1 MKTFVGRN
9 LFAQSKLSQQKDVGR
24 LYRAKPL
31 LEEKSLTSIYFA
43 YIYSYLNYAN
53 IARASTYRT
62 KLKTTKYQKRYVRIV
77 FNEDKLTYY
86 RPLLRSLNSLNIFQI
101 NLYQHLVFKYKTSKY
116 KDPLT
121 FNEII
126 KKPSRKYHKNFSEN
140 CFILIA
146 ISLKST
152 KYSISFRSPQI

>member
-1 MKTFVGRN
+1 M
-9 LFAQSKLSQQKDVGR
+9 
-24 LYRAKPL
+24 
-31 LEEKSLTSIYFA
+31 
-43 YIYSYLNYAN
+43 
-53 IARASTYRT
+53 
-62 KLKTTKYQKRYVRIV
+62 

-101 NLYQHLVFKYKTSKY
+101 NLYQHLVFTYKTSKY

-152 KYSISFRSPQI
+152 KYSISFRSPQIWNKFLTMEEEKLQSLSIFKNVVHTELVKGEHELEYLWIKQRHLTLI